1 LGALKNLRESNLYG
15 LNTEIDVEEAEWMM
29 RAWPF
34 LDTICGL
41 LEFSPARIWL
51 EKNHP
56 QLALNRCPFYP
67 TAGPLLLESRANTE
81 YDKRVY
87 DSIKNF
93 YFLTLGISVES
104 FDRH

>member
-1 LGALKNLRESNLYG
+1 MGGGGERGCRIAVPLPLFSDIGLGALKNLRESNLYG

-56 QLALNRCPFYP
+56 QLALNRCPF
-67 TAGPLLLESRANTE
+67 
-81 YDKRVY
+81 V
-87 DSIKNF
+87 
-93 YFLTLGISVES
+93 
-104 FDRH
+104 

>member
-56 QLALNRCPFYP
+56 QLALNRCPFV
-67 TAGPLLLESRANTE
+67 LLRRN
-81 YDKRVY
+81 DKRVY

>member
-1 LGALKNLRESNLYG
+1 ERGCRIAVPLPLFSDIGLGALKNLRESNLYG

-56 QLALNRCPFYP
+56 QLALNRCPF
-67 TAGPLLLESRANTE
+67 
-81 YDKRVY
+81 V
-87 DSIKNF
+87 
-93 YFLTLGISVES
+93 
-104 FDRH
+104 